1 MNVELKNQELSEGY
15 SRILCVKSLR
25 ETGGNH
31 KADTSCGE
39 AFKTVEVWAC
49 LNANG
54 KVPAEWKVEDNRE
67 RVTGARFLT
76 R

>member
-1 MNVELKNQELSEGY
+1 MNVELKNQQLSEGY

-39 AFKTVEVWAC
+39 AFKTVEV
-49 LNANG
+49 
-54 KVPAEWKVEDNRE
+54 
-67 RVTGARFLT
+67 
-76 R
+76 